1 MKKIIK
7 YPLLVILLVFFFA
20 ACKKKQVTLTTA
32 EKIQG
37 TWQLQTEIYHQYV
50 GGVNYSDTTLGNGA
64 TIEFRS
70 DSKAYS
76 DFQGQKDTSVYTLT
90 GDTQITLNGTDI
102 YDIKTL
108 TSNQFV
114 LYSKQTQGADY
125 YEGTITLIK

>member
-1 MKKIIK
+1 MKAIIK
-7 YPLLVILLVFFFA
+7 YPLLFILLVFFFA
-20 ACKKKQVTLTTA
+20 ACKKKQVPLTTA
-32 EKIQG
+32 KKIQG
-37 TWQLQTEIYHQYV
+37 TWQLQSEIYHQNV
-50 GGVNYSDTTLGNGA
+50 GGVDYSDTTLGNGA

-70 DSKAYS
+70 DNKAYS
-76 DFQGQKDTSVYTLT
+76 DFQGQKDTAVYTLT

-125 YEGTITLIK
+125 YEGTITLVK